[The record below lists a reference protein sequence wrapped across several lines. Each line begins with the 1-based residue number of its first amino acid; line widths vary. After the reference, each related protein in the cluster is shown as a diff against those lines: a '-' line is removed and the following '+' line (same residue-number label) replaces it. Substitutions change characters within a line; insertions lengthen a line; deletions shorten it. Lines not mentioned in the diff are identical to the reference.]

1 MNLFLKLITPFNE
14 RNKMEN
20 KKTLVDF
27 RIKKIFEVEVILEL
41 DDDVEVR
48 EVYSKDFPQ
57 QFVDHI
63 HENDEEEGRGDDGDN
78 WFVQHELPT
87 YEKSY
92 CHELGVPVWEDFS
105 DDFYDTS
112 LTEEQY
118 EVHKNS
124 ETVFRVS
131 RNETGNDGLT
141 ISRKEEKGG
150 NN

>member
-1 MNLFLKLITPFNE
+1 MK
-14 RNKMEN
+14 NKN
-20 KKTLVDF
+20 RIVDF
-27 RIKKIFEVEVILEL
+27 RIKKIFEVEVLLEL

-63 HENDEEEGRGDDGDN
+63 LETDEEEGKGDDGDN

-118 EVHKNS
+118 EVPLVSQEN
-124 ETVFRVS
+124 TIYS
-131 RNETGNDGLT
+131 RNCMKTQE
-141 ISRKEEKGG
+141 
-150 NN
+150 